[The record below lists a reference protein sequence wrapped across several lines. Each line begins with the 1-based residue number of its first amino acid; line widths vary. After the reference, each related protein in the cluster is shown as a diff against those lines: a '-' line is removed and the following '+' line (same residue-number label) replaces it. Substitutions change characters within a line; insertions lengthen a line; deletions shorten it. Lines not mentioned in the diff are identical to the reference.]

1 MKIRICSL
9 VVFLTLLS
17 NKIAIAQDLSTNV
30 LYKVI
35 APSGMVLDTRDAT
48 DNASTVYLGKNIKD
62 KKSQLWRITTY
73 GDTYLLYNPYSF
85 LALDFGVD

>member
-62 KKSQLWRITTY
+62 KKSQHLCRFAGTIF
-73 GDTYLLYNPYSF
+73 F
-85 LALDFGVD
+85 LNCQKR